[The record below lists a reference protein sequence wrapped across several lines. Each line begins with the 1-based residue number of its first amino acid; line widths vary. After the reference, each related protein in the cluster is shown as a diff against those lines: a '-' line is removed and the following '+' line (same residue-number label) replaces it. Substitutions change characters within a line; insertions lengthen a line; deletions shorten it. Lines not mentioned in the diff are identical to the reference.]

1 MRASRPTWLCISV
14 GRDALISTLIGIK
27 KYLNHKE
34 ENMKFIID
42 LIEDI
47 REQIGNQ
54 EDYTLTAGLLKEDP
68 NDSNTLLY
76 AGEAT
81 LNTQHID
88 EVKEQLLFE
97 IDGSDSKITV
107 GELLP
112 PLLISDMKHMM
123 FELRMNV
130 NAEYQDM
137 EIVGFGKN
145 DEEKRYI
152 LFIKI

>member
-1 MRASRPTWLCISV
+1 
-14 GRDALISTLIGIK
+14 
-27 KYLNHKE
+27 
-34 ENMKFIID
+34 MKFIID

-54 EDYTLTAGLLKEDP
+54 EAYTITGGLLKEDP
-68 NDSNTLLY
+68 SDSKKLIYT
-76 AGEAT
+76 GEAL
-81 LNTQHID
+81 LNTHHID
-88 EVKEQLLFE
+88 EVKKQLIFE
-97 IDGSDSKITV
+97 IDASDSKITI
-107 GELLP
+107 GELIP
-112 PLLISDMKHMM
+112 PLLISDMETMM

-130 NAEYQDM
+130 NTQYSNM